1 MAINRK
7 GGLGKGL
14 DALFA
19 DNATDE
25 SNSAVTLKIT
35 EIEPNLN
42 QPRKD
47 FDHEALEKLSESIAT
62 HGIIQPLLVRPLM
75 NGRYQIV
82 AGERRWR
89 AANMAA
95 LSEVPVVIKE
105 LSDKEVSELAL
116 IENLQ
121 REDLNPIEEAEGF
134 KNLIE
139 NYSMTQE
146 VLAERVGKSRTAIT
160 NSLRLLNLPQDVL
173 NYVKTGDLSGSQA
186 RTILAFKTEERMIE
200 VADLAVNEGLTVR
213 KLEEMAKKE
222 NSGEEKVRIKPARDS
237 YYDEVEIALTQT
249 LSRRIK
255 VVEKKKGKG
264 VLQIEFFSPED
275 LKNIANLLDNE
286 E

>member
-1 MAINRK
+1 MAANRK

-19 DNATDE
+19 DNSTDD

-35 EIEPNLN
+35 EIEPNRD

-47 FDHEALEKLSESIAT
+47 FDHEALEKLSESIAM
-62 HGIIQPLLVRPLM
+62 HGIIQPLLVRPLT
-75 NGRYQIV
+75 NGMYQIV

-89 AANMAA
+89 AANMAGVR
-95 LSEVPVVIKE
+95 EVPVIIRD

-121 REDLNPIEEAEGF
+121 REDLNPIEEAEGY

-139 NYSMTQE
+139 NFGLTQE
-146 VLAERVGKSRTAIT
+146 VLAERIGKSRTGIT
-160 NSLRLLNLPQDVL
+160 NTLRLLNLPQEILDF
-173 NYVKTGDLSGSQA
+173 VKAGDLSGSQA
-186 RTILAFKTEERMIE
+186 RTILAFKTGERMLE
-200 VADLAVNEGLTVR
+200 VAELAVKEGLTVR

-222 NSGEEKVRIKPARDS
+222 ASDEKKEKKQVQRDS
-237 YYDEVEIALTQT
+237 YYDEVEIALSET
-249 LSRRIK
+249 LGRRIK
-255 VVEKKKGKG
+255 VTEKKGKG
-264 VLQIEFFSPED
+264 ILQIEFFSPED
-275 LKNIANLLDNE
+275 LKALANIFEIE